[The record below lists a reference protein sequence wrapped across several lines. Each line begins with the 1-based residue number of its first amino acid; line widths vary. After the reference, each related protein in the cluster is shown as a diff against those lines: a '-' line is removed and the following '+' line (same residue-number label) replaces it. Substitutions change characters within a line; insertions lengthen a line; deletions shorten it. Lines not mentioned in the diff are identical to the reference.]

1 MCPRLLLALL
11 SFPFTGQSH
20 VSDLCLQTIVLG
32 QSVGYASFMGKA
44 FLTLGSL
51 YRQHRELEQAI
62 KFWQAAV
69 QAFTQ
74 SQDSIR
80 LGISLRQLGELYM
93 EKQQYSRSQACS
105 QAAVAVLEPF
115 NVHHE
120 HGHAVYQLG
129 LVHLKL
135 GQLSRAEAELE
146 RAMQLYQMQQNDL
159 DENRAL
165 ISLGKLY
172 ARRREFMFAL
182 ACYESA
188 LDSLLLPHQS
198 CERTEYLL
206 IEVLCEISILCRET
220 GHFDWASVPYQDVLS
235 HFISRGRRAEL
246 AQACHELGQM
256 YEADQQYRLALEC
269 YYQALQS
276 MPLPLSIQP

>member
-11 SFPFTGQSH
+11 TSPLVRQSH
-20 VSDLCLQTIVLG
+20 VSDLCLQTFILR
-32 QSVGYASFMGKA
+32 QSVGYASFMGKSFWA
-44 FLTLGSL
+44 LGSL
-51 YRQHRELEQAI
+51 YRQHRELDQAI

-69 QAFTQ
+69 QSFTQ
-74 SQDSIR
+74 SQDFIY
-80 LGISLRQLGELYM
+80 LGVSLRQLGELYM
-93 EKQQYSRSQACS
+93 EQRQYSRSQACS
-105 QAAVAVLEPF
+105 QAAVAVLEPC

-129 LVHLKL
+129 LACLKS

-159 DENRAL
+159 GENRAL

-172 ARRREFMFAL
+172 ARRHEFMFAL

-188 LDSLLLPHQS
+188 LDSLLASYQS

-220 GHFDWASVPYQDVLS
+220 GHFDWANVPYQDVLS
-235 HFISRGRRAEL
+235 HFIARSRRAEL
-246 AQACHELGQM
+246 AQACRELGRM
-256 YEADQQYRLALEC
+256 YEEDQQYRLALEC
-269 YYQALQS
+269 YYRALQS
-276 MPLPLSIQP
+276 MPLPLSI